1 MVLEFGKYAV
11 VLFTNME
18 RRIVVEEN
26 HIKGNVNTVFKSD
39 GSFCLFK
46 LICFWCREKLN
57 PNSLIQLSNTL
68 PVQLTETH
76 KIMIYIYIYMCVCV
90 CVCVCVFYRV
100 LTYSIRLMIVLFI
113 IKLRH

>member
-18 RRIVVEEN
+18 RSIVVEEN
-26 HIKGNVNTVFKSD
+26 YIKGNVNTVFKSD
-39 GSFCLFK
+39 GPFCLFK
-46 LICFWCREKLN
+46 LIGFWCREKLN

-68 PVQLTETH
+68 PVQLTEIH
-76 KIMIYIYIYMCVCV
+76 KIMIYIYIYV

-100 LTYSIRLMIVLFI
+100 LTYSIRLMIVLLI

>member
-39 GSFCLFK
+39 GPFCLFK

-68 PVQLTETH
+68 SVQLTETH
-76 KIMIYIYIYMCVCV
+76 KIMIYIYICVCV
-90 CVCVCVFYRV
+90 CVY
-100 LTYSIRLMIVLFI
+100 FI
-113 IKLRH
+113 EF